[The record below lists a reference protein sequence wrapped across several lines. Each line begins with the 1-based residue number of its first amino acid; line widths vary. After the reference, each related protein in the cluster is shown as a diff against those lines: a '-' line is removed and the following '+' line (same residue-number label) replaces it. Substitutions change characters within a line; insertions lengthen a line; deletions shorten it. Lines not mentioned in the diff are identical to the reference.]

1 MQKMKCIQGIRGG
14 GNYPYCPVA
23 FKFGFSKLLACIW

>member
-14 GNYPYCPVA
+14 NHPYCPVA